1 MAYSYELIASYAATG
16 TVANI
21 EFTSIPGT
29 YTDLQILLSGRTNR
43 SGAIN
48 DGLEIAFNNSTA
60 NFTSRLLSGNGVSAS
75 SSTSTNN
82 PGIINGSS
90 STANTF
96 NNTWIYISNYAGNTN
111 KSVSTDSAFEYNGA
125 DGRLQLTALL
135 WSNTAAITS
144 IKLTSSTASS
154 FVQYST
160 AYLYGINKS

>member
-1 MAYSYELIASYAATG
+1 MAYSYKLIASYAATG

-21 EFTSIPGT
+21 EFTSIPAT

-82 PGIINGSS
+82 IGIINGSS

-111 KSVSTDSAFEYNGA
+111 KSVSTDSAFEYNGT

-135 WSNTAAITS
+135 WSDTAAITS

-160 AYLYGINKS
+160 AYLYGISKS

>member
-1 MAYSYELIASYAATG
+1 
-16 TVANI
+16 
-21 EFTSIPGT
+21 
-29 YTDLQILLSGRTNR
+29 
-43 SGAIN
+43 
-48 DGLEIAFNNSTA
+48 
-60 NFTSRLLSGNGVSAS
+60 LSGNGVSAS

-82 PGIINGSS
+82 IGIINGSS

-111 KSVSTDSAFEYNGA
+111 KSVSTDSAFEYNGT

-135 WSNTAAITS
+135 WSDTAAITS

-160 AYLYGINKS
+160 AYLYGISKS